1 MKRYVLAR
9 AIVAPSL
16 VRSIFFFF
24 FSIARRC
31 SHFLTDVV
39 LTTPT
44 KLNSCCTQKIIDWT
58 PLLQSRRRCHH
69 HYHKYTATTILCAL
83 TQVVAFSSTVRYFNY
98 SNKVSSTSSSWTNDF
113 VHPHFHQR
121 HKYIIEPKPF
131 LYSNRQT
138 TKMSSSSTSE
148 SPYHDEIA
156 KAIAAAKEMRDISE
170 NKDEAPLTIF
180 DKIIAGDIPC
190 NKVFEDDM
198 VLAFHD
204 VNPVAPI
211 HILVIPK
218 VRRGLT
224 QISNASTHEHQVTLG
239 HLMMVASQIG
249 KQYCKTNGF
258 RIVINDGEHGG
269 QSVYHLHV
277 HVIGGRQMQWPPG

>member
-1 MKRYVLAR
+1 
-9 AIVAPSL
+9 
-16 VRSIFFFF
+16 
-24 FSIARRC
+24 
-31 SHFLTDVV
+31 
-39 LTTPT
+39 
-44 KLNSCCTQKIIDWT
+44 
-58 PLLQSRRRCHH
+58 
-69 HYHKYTATTILCAL
+69 
-83 TQVVAFSSTVRYFNY
+83 
-98 SNKVSSTSSSWTNDF
+98 
-113 VHPHFHQR
+113 
-121 HKYIIEPKPF
+121 
-131 LYSNRQT
+131 
-138 TKMSSSSTSE
+138 MSSSSTTSE
-148 SPYHDEIA
+148 SPYHDEIT
-156 KAIAAAKEMRDISE
+156 KAIAAAKEMRDISD
-170 NKDEAPLTIF
+170 NDEAPLTIF

-190 NKVFEDDM
+190 KKVFEDDM

-249 KQYCKTNGF
+249 KQYCQNNGF